1 MNKSTQFLA
10 FILLIPFS
18 TISIAEK
25 DTRQL
30 VKLPEMMQ
38 SHMKSNMRD
47 HLVALNEIL
56 VSLSNKEMDKA
67 ADIAENRL
75 GMSSL
80 TSHGADHMGKFM
92 PEAMQNAGTQM
103 HKSASRFALKA
114 QEGELQPAY
123 KSLSTVTA
131 ACISCHSAYRIQ

>member
-1 MNKSTQFLA
+1 MKKSTQFLI

-18 TISIAEK
+18 TISFAEK

-30 VKLPEMMQ
+30 VKMPEMMQ
-38 SHMKSNMRD
+38 NHMKSNMRD

-67 ADIAENRL
+67 AEIAEHRL

-92 PEAMQNAGTQM
+92 PEGMQNSGTQM

-123 KSLSTVTA
+123 KSLSNITA
-131 ACISCHSAYRIQ
+131 ACIACHSAYRIQ

>member
-1 MNKSTQFLA
+1 MKKSTQFLI

-30 VKLPEMMQ
+30 VKMPEMMQ
-38 SHMKSNMRD
+38 NHMKSNMRD

-67 ADIAENRL
+67 AEIAEHRL

-80 TSHGADHMGKFM
+80 TSHGVDHMGKFM
-92 PEAMQNAGTQM
+92 PEGMQNAGTQM

-123 KSLSTVTA
+123 KSLSDITA
-131 ACISCHSAYRIQ
+131 ACIACHSAYRIQ